1 MPKQNK
7 KPLIGIIGGAG
18 KMGEWF
24 RAFFNS
30 LGIKVIIA
38 DIGTPLSN
46 IEVAQKADIV
56 MVAVPIR
63 KAVEVIKE
71 IRSAVKKDA
80 LLCDITSLKTEP
92 VQAMAKAASGVL
104 GTHPLFGP
112 LFQDMKGQKIIFCPV
127 PGKGSHWVKFLEN
140 IFTKNGA
147 QIIMMSPQE
156 HDWQMAIAQALTH
169 FVNINLAQTFFS
181 QKFNPNSS
189 FLTPVFRLQAL
200 IIGRILSL
208 GAQLCCDIEM
218 ENPYFPKVLARFEQ
232 QIRSSAKDIANK
244 NRKSFMEK
252 IEKVSAVL
260 DDFIKISQ
268 SKSTQVLQLVD
279 SQPIKTKEPTRV
291 ARLQQRDAKIGFLGP
306 QGTFSHQ
313 AALNLFSQANKLIP
327 FSLIREIFE
336 AVNNQTIDLGVV
348 PAENTLGGIVPETI
362 NSLIDYPLKV
372 SGSFGLD
379 IHHCLLSGAKNKNDL
394 RIIKTHQQA
403 FLQCEKFL
411 RENLPKV
418 KTELSLSTTSA
429 IDGAGDNHVGF
440 IAPLAAAKVYGLNV
454 LAKNIEDTTGNV
466 TKFYIIANTLQKPI
480 QQKLGNNKTLLLLAV
495 YNRVGV
501 LRDIL
506 QAFADNGLNLS
517 SLHSVPSKLQPWDY
531 FFFMEVD
538 NHYQS
543 SAIKKT
549 LQDIAKY
556 CTVARQIGVG

>member
-1 MPKQNK
+1 
-7 KPLIGIIGGAG
+7 
-18 KMGEWF
+18 
-24 RAFFNS
+24 
-30 LGIKVIIA
+30 
-38 DIGTPLSN
+38 
-46 IEVAQKADIV
+46 
-56 MVAVPIR
+56 
-63 KAVEVIKE
+63 
-71 IRSAVKKDA
+71 
-80 LLCDITSLKTEP
+80 
-92 VQAMAKAASGVL
+92 
-104 GTHPLFGP
+104 
-112 LFQDMKGQKIIFCPV
+112 
-127 PGKGSHWVKFLEN
+127 
-140 IFTKNGA
+140 
-147 QIIMMSPQE
+147 
-156 HDWQMAIAQALTH
+156 
-169 FVNINLAQTFFS
+169 
-181 QKFNPNSS
+181 
-189 FLTPVFRLQAL
+189 
-200 IIGRILSL
+200 
-208 GAQLCCDIEM
+208 
-218 ENPYFPKVLARFEQ
+218 
-232 QIRSSAKDIANK
+232 
-244 NRKSFMEK
+244 
-252 IEKVSAVL
+252 
-260 DDFIKISQ
+260 
-268 SKSTQVLQLVD
+268 
-279 SQPIKTKEPTRV
+279 
-291 ARLQQRDAKIGFLGP
+291 
-306 QGTFSHQ
+306 
-313 AALNLFSQANKLIP
+313 
-327 FSLIREIFE
+327 
-336 AVNNQTIDLGVV
+336 LGVV

>member
-1 MPKQNK
+1 
-7 KPLIGIIGGAG
+7 
-18 KMGEWF
+18 
-24 RAFFNS
+24 
-30 LGIKVIIA
+30 LGLKVIIS
-38 DIGTPLSN
+38 DINTSLTN
-46 IEVAQKADIV
+46 IELAKKADIV

-71 IRSAVKKDA
+71 IRSAVKKSA

-92 VQAMAKAASGVL
+92 LQAMAKAASAVL

-112 LFQDMKGQKIIFCPV
+112 LFQDMKGQKIVFCPIQ
-127 PGKGSHWVKFLEN
+127 GKSNQWVEFLEK
-140 IFTKNGA
+140 IFIDNGA
-147 QIIMMSPQE
+147 QIIVMSPRE
-156 HDWQMAIAQALTH
+156 HDGQMAIVQALTH
-169 FVNINLAQTFFS
+169 FVNINLAETFFS

-189 FLTPVFRLQAL
+189 FLTPVFRLQSL
-200 IIGRILSL
+200 IIGRVLSM
-208 GAQLCCDIEM
+208 GAQLCADIEM

-232 QIRSSAKDIANK
+232 QIKSSAKDIANK
-244 NRKSFMEK
+244 NRKSFIEK
-252 IEKVSAVL
+252 IEKVSSVL

-268 SKSTQVLQLVD
+268 SKSTQILRLVD
-279 SQPIKTKEPTRV
+279 NQPIKIKKAST
-291 ARLQQRDAKIGFLGP
+291 ASRLQQPGAKIGFLGP
-306 QGTFSHQ
+306 RGTFSHQ
-313 AALNLFSQANKLIP
+313 AALDLFTNAHKLIP
-327 FSLIREIFE
+327 FNAIREIFE

-372 SGSFGLD
+372 SGSFSLD
-379 IHHCLLSGAKNKNDL
+379 IHHCLLARTKNKNDL
-394 RIIKTHQQA
+394 RIIKTHKQA

-429 IDGAGDNHVGF
+429 INGTKNNHTGF
-440 IAPLAAAKVYGLNV
+440 IAPLAAAAAYGLNV
-454 LAKNIEDTTGNV
+454 LAKNIEDAQDNV
-466 TKFYIIANTLQKPI
+466 TKFYIIANALRKPI
-480 QQKLGNNKTLLLLAV
+480 QRKLGNSKTLLLLAV

-501 LRDIL
+501 LKDIL

-531 FFFMEVD
+531 FFFIEVD

-556 CTVARQIGVG
+556 CTVAREIGVG

>member
-1 MPKQNK
+1 MPKQSK

-24 RAFFNS
+24 RAFFNG
-30 LGIKVIIA
+30 LGLKVIISDVSTQLTNVELA
-38 DIGTPLSN
+38 K
-46 IEVAQKADIV
+46 KADII

-63 KAVEVIKE
+63 KTVEVIKE
-71 IRSAVKKDA
+71 IRGVVKKDA

-92 VQAMAKAASGVL
+92 MRAMAKAASAVL
-104 GTHPLFGP
+104 GMHPLFGP
-112 LFQDMKGQKIIFCPV
+112 LFQDMKGQKIVFCLV
-127 PGKGSHWVKFLEN
+127 QGKSNQWVKFLKD
-140 IFTKNGA
+140 IFIESGA
-147 QIIMMSPQE
+147 QVIEMTPQQ
-156 HDWQMAIAQALTH
+156 HDWQMAIVQALTH
-169 FVNINLAQTFFS
+169 FVNINLAQTFFA

-189 FLTPVFRLQAL
+189 FLTPVFRLQSL
-200 IIGRILSL
+200 IIGRVLSL
-208 GAQLCCDIEM
+208 SPQLCADIEM
-218 ENPYFPKVLARFEQ
+218 ENPYFPKVLARFGA
-232 QIRSSAKDIANK
+232 QIRDSAKDIANK
-244 NRKSFMEK
+244 NRKSFIEK
-252 IEKVSAVL
+252 IEKVRSVL

-268 SKSTQVLQLVD
+268 SKSTQVLRLVD
-279 SQPIKTKEPTRV
+279 NQPIKMKESSTATR
-291 ARLQQRDAKIGFLGP
+291 LKQQGAKIGFLGP

-313 AALNLFSQANKLIP
+313 AAINLFAPANKLIP
-327 FSLIREIFE
+327 FNAVREIFE

-362 NSLIDYPLKV
+362 NSLIEYPLKV

-379 IHHCLLSGAKNKNDL
+379 IHHCLLSKAKNKKDL
-394 RIIKTHQQA
+394 QVIKTHKQA

-429 IDGAGDNHVGF
+429 INGAEDNHTGF
-440 IAPLAAAKVYGLNV
+440 IAPLAAAKAYGLNV
-454 LAKNIEDTTGNV
+454 LAKNIEDATGNV

-531 FFFMEVD
+531 FFFIEVD

-543 SAIKKT
+543 AAIKKT
-549 LQDIAKY
+549 LKDITKY
-556 CTVARQIGVG
+556 CTVVREIGVG